1 MPAKGTEKHTYLEY
15 STFWCCAQVK
25 KIGGEKMEVN
35 LSEYI
40 LNSNVPEEATLL
52 GKCEFCGEE
61 IYEGQSYAEW
71 EGYLFCD
78 IYCFA
83 KWIGVKEVY

>member
-1 MPAKGTEKHTYLEY
+1 MNMYPNLTEH
-15 STFWCCAQVK
+15 
-25 KIGGEKMEVN
+25 
-35 LSEYI
+35 I
-40 LNSNVPEEATLL
+40 LNSNVPEGAKLL
-52 GKCEFCGEE
+52 GKCAYCGQELFE
-61 IYEGQSYAEW
+61 GYEYAEW